1 MLGFL
6 PLVDALQA
14 ARHHTE
20 RESKRK
26 EMRMMQGE
34 AFRGLAVVSVQQAQ
48 NLGTVE
54 DLLLDLTKHR
64 VAALLLQGGLFRGGP
79 MVRWSD
85 IRSIGRDAVMV
96 DDSSAAIPTAEQDQV
111 MRLASLRDTQV
122 VGDNG
127 ELAGT
132 VAGVEIDPD
141 TGKVTAYVV
150 TAPEGG
156 GLFHSAPRFRVQPEA
171 IAGIGPKLITINAQ
185 AIDFQHTE

>member
-1 MLGFL
+1 
-6 PLVDALQA
+6 
-14 ARHHTE
+14 
-20 RESKRK
+20 
-26 EMRMMQGE
+26 MMQGE
-34 AFRGLAVVSVQQAQ
+34 AFHGLAVVSVQQAQ

-79 MVRWSD
+79 MVRWPD

-96 DDSSAAIPTAEQDQV
+96 DDNSAAVPTADHDQV
-111 MRLASLRDTQV
+111 IRLANLRDTQV

-141 TGKVTAYVV
+141 TGDVIAYVV
-150 TAPEGG
+150 SAPEGG
-156 GLFHSAPRFRVQPEA
+156 GLFHAAPRFRVQPAA
-171 IAGIGPKLITINAQ
+171 IAGIGPKMITVNAK
-185 AIDFQHTE
+185 AIDFQRSE